1 MSTTLTQP
9 TNPSLTRPHHPTRLR
24 RFLGVVIDP
33 QSYRN
38 IGYLLLGL
46 LLGTV
51 WFTVLISGVAIGISL
66 LVVALLGIPI
76 LVGLWYATRLF
87 ANVERTTANVLLG
100 QHLAH
105 HPVATND
112 RGNLWVRLRSMTGDR
127 DRWRELTFL
136 VLRFP
141 VGIATFTVATTALAA
156 PAMVAYAP
164 IAARTGDAE
173 PFGDWALSS
182 TMQDVAGSPWAWL
195 LVPLGV
201 LLLLG
206 SFHLLNALAKAC
218 GRWTAAWLGA
228 E

>member
-9 TNPSLTRPHHPTRLR
+9 TNPSLTHPHQPTPLR

-51 WFTVLISGVAIGISL
+51 WFTVLISAVAIGISL

-76 LVGLWYATRLF
+76 LIGLWYATRVF
-87 ANVERTTANVLLG
+87 ANVERSTANVLLG
-100 QHLAH
+100 QRLAH
-105 HPVATND
+105 HPLATNHG
-112 RGNLWVRLRSMTGDR
+112 GNLWIRLRSMTGDR
-127 DRWRELTFL
+127 DRWRELSFL
-136 VLRFP
+136 LLRFP
-141 VGIATFTVATTALAA
+141 VGVATFTVATTALAM

-164 IAARTGDAE
+164 IAARSGDAE

-182 TMQDVAGSPWAWL
+182 TMQDVASSPWAWI

-201 LLLLG
+201 LLLVG
-206 SFHLLNALAKAC
+206 SFHLLNALAKAS
-218 GRWTAAWLGA
+218 GRWAAAWLGA
-228 E
+228 Q